1 MRKIGFSV
9 VLLVLAVSVP
19 ALFSQENYKVVN
31 GPEKSYYGHISL
43 VEILNDGKD
52 PVVLRPGANE
62 PLPAVLNFPLGPGDT
77 IRTSD
82 ARRLEIQFDNATIV
96 RLDKATELKIETIL
110 ARSLSRRE
118 TSMTNL
124 VLAKGRIYVMY
135 KEYDRGEIFQVLTP
149 NAAVKLRHN
158 SVATIAALPDSSADI
173 QVAFGKAT
181 AMFGP
186 DEKNLFEAEAG
197 RNERLVIDAAGKA
210 MTGVPSPEPEFA
222 AWNVSINKSFEA
234 LHEGKSNLPKPLIRG
249 VTKATFYF
257 AQTFGD
263 KYGEWLYDNLYGYV
277 WRPFYND
284 YYPGGSWSPYYY
296 GQWVGMGSQMF
307 WIPSEPWGWV
317 PYHLG
322 VWQWDA
328 KRGWFWLPGS
338 AFAPAWVDWAYMNG
352 MYYAWRP
359 WIDVRLDLFRRHL
372 GDEPEHVRLLR
383 RVLDGLRRVV
393 RLLLRRVG
401 ELLGWGWRSVSRL
414 CRRLSGAA
422 HAAVRVQGPAQ
433 EAVGLSGPFDAQ
445 RIQPDRQSH
454 RGRPEARRRPA
465 DGSARRRRPAD
476 SPRRKPCRQSAA
488 PSRPFEPG
496 RDAPRGRGPA
506 DLPGAQS
513 VDGSCHSARDPLR
526 RLESGYPTRHPSRSE
541 HPLLERNQRGRLPRA
556 QAVLGDDGPRR
567 SCRAGFGPVVRRF
580 DERRSERRLDEHGRL
595 ELLGLVL
602 GFGVLRD
609 VLERRSHPLIHRPGE
624 PERRVEK
631 NIVS

>member
-9 VLLVLAVSVP
+9 ILLVFVVSVP
-19 ALFSQENYKVVN
+19 TLFSQDNYKVVN
-31 GPEKSYYGHISL
+31 GPEKTYYGHISL

-52 PVVLRPGANE
+52 PVVLRPGLDE

-96 RLDKATELKIETIL
+96 RLDRATELKIETIL

-124 VLAKGRIYVMY
+124 VLTKGRIYVMY

-158 SVATIAALPDSSADI
+158 SVATIAALPDSSSDI
-173 QVAFGKAT
+173 QVAYGKAT

-186 DEKNLFEAEAG
+186 DEKNLFEASAG
-197 RNERLVIDAAGKA
+197 RNERLVIDASGKA
-210 MTGVPSPEPEFA
+210 MTGVPSPEPDFA
-222 AWNVSINKSFEA
+222 AWNVSINKSFEE

-263 KYGEWLYDNLYGYV
+263 KYGEWLYDDLYGYV

-284 YYPGGSWSPYYY
+284 YYPGGSWRPYYY
-296 GQWVGMGSQMF
+296 GQWVGMGNQMF

-359 WIDVRLDLFRRHL
+359 WSMLDWTYYGGFWGMSPMWYGYFGGFWMDYAGWFDYYFAGRGNMYQGYFGDGSEARAALRSVSKDQLKKPSGSPALTMPKEFNRVVKAIEAGLKRGDARLVDALRAGPQPALVAGSRVINPPRLPGRSNLAATPLAGAARRISPALGRMMAPVAPLATRNVDWNPDVRLGTRL
-372 GDEPEHVRLLR
+372 GVNIRYSSGTNEVVCPEFKLSSAMMGRSILVERGSVR
-383 RVLDGLRRVV
+383 
-393 RLLLRRVG
+393 
-401 ELLGWGWRSVSRL
+401 SS
-414 CRRLSGAA
+414 
-422 HAAVRVQGPAQ
+422 
-433 EAVGLSGPFDAQ
+433 
-445 RIQPDRQSH
+445 
-454 RGRPEARRRPA
+454 
-465 DGSARRRRPAD
+465 DGSMSPGISGGSMSTGGSSSAD
-476 SPRRKPCRQSAA
+476 ASS
-488 PSRPFEPG
+488 S
-496 RDAPRGRGPA
+496 
-506 DLPGAQS
+506 
-513 VDGSCHSARDPLR
+513 GSSS
-526 RLESGYPTRHPSRSE
+526 SGGGGGGHIR
-541 HPLLERNQRGRLPRA
+541 
-556 QAVLGDDGPRR
+556 
-567 SCRAGFGPVVRRF
+567 
-580 DERRSERRLDEHGRL
+580 
-595 ELLGLVL
+595 
-602 GFGVLRD
+602 
-609 VLERRSHPLIHRPGE
+609 
-624 PERRVEK
+624 
-631 NIVS
+631 